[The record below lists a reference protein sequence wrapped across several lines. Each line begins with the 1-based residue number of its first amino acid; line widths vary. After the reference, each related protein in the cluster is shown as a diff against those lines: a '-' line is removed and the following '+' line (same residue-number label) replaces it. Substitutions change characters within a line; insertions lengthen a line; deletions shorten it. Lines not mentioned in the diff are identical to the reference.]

1 MSLSRRRIR
10 FPASARALAVK
21 TSRDRIIPPP
31 HPVQTPAWHVKAVTL
46 RGSLPMAAICL
57 PLLAIPGA
65 RPPHVLP
72 LVALFLTVAHGSVLV
87 CQWIFRR

>member
-1 MSLSRRRIR
+1 MSLCRRRIR
-10 FPASARALAVK
+10 FPVSACALAVK

-31 HPVQTPAWHVKAVTL
+31 YPAQTPVWHVKAVML

-57 PLLAIPGA
+57 PLLAIPDVL
-65 RPPHVLP
+65 PPHVLP
-72 LVALFLTVAHGSVLV
+72 LVALFLTAAHGSVLV